1 MLFLILLLKW
11 AMINIKNQNKF
22 VIKNKKQIEK
32 KEAMSWS

>member
-32 KEAMSWS
+32 EEAMSWS

>member
-11 AMINIKNQNKF
+11 AMINIINQNKF

-32 KEAMSWS
+32 EEAMSWS